1 MDRVRAYEG
10 KESYI
15 FVSYA
20 HKDSAIVLPVIES
33 LFKDKYRVWYDEG
46 ITPGSEWPHNI
57 ATHLENADTV
67 IIFVS
72 DNSLASI
79 NCENEVVRARELN
92 KNIIAY
98 NLNNKHKDLS
108 NYKQVDNVSDLIN
121 SLDERLIGDGIS
133 GYEKINEKGKK
144 HYLWN
149 IVLGLSILLAIGLG
163 YLMYGIN
170 SGIFDEY
177 LPARQTVEVNAE
189 KPQEQQADTINSD
202 LLAQAILSQLGK
214 DELMKEVE
222 LSDVDSIIHYCE
234 NFGYDYVNSRLT
246 YFDLTNDH
254 RKEVNLYQITDEML
268 ELLKYYPELET
279 IRIYDSNIST
289 LIPFKECPY
298 LKEVVLDVNML
309 PLEIDEDMHFN
320 IYTEN

>member
-1 MDRVRAYEG
+1 MERVRAYEG
-10 KESYI
+10 NKSYI

-20 HKDSAIVLPVIES
+20 HKDSAIVLPVIEQ
-33 LFKDKYRVWYDEG
+33 LYNNKYRVWYDEG

-79 NCENEVVRARELN
+79 NCENEVVRTRELN

-98 NLNNKHKDLS
+98 NLNNKHKDL
-108 NYKQVDNVSDLIN
+108 NDYPQVDNVADLIN

-133 GYEKINEKGKK
+133 GYEKINEKGKS

-149 IVLGLSILLAIGLG
+149 IILALSILLAIGLG

-170 SGIFDEY
+170 SGYFDEY
-177 LPARQTVEVNAE
+177 LPARQIVEVNTE
-189 KPQEQQADTINSD
+189 KPQEEQADTINSD

-222 LSDVDSIIHYCE
+222 FSDVDTMIHYCE
-234 NFGYDYVNSRLT
+234 NFGYDYIDSRLT

-254 RKEVNLYQITDEML
+254 RKEANLFKVTDEML

-279 IRIYDSNIST
+279 IRIYDGNISS
-289 LIPFKECPY
+289 LSPLKECPY
-298 LKEVVLDVNML
+298 LKEVAIGFDML
-309 PLEIDEDMHFN
+309 PIDIDEDMHFD
-320 IYTEN
+320 IYIK